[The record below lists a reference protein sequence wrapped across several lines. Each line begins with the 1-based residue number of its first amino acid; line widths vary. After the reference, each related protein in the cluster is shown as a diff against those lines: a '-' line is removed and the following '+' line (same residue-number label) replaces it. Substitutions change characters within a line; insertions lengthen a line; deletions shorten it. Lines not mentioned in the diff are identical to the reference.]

1 VITLTIP
8 EATPSA
14 NVTLWAH
21 WAVKARLRKKWAW
34 LVRVAK
40 LNAQIAPESL
50 LGASVRIDRYG
61 KRQLDHDNFVAGCK
75 SLVDSLVAEKLIA
88 GDNPDQV
95 TITYLQHKGSPGHT
109 VVTIMKN
116 RAAPSGDES
125 DGCGITAAAGR

>member
-1 VITLTIP
+1 MITLNIP

-14 NVTLWAH
+14 NKTLWAH

-34 LVRVAK
+34 LVRVAR

-61 KRQLDHDNFVAGCK
+61 KRTLDQDNFIAGCK

-95 TITYLQHKGSPGHT
+95 TILYRQHKGNPQHT
-109 VVTIMKN
+109 VITI
-116 RAAPSGDES
+116 E
-125 DGCGITAAAGR
+125 